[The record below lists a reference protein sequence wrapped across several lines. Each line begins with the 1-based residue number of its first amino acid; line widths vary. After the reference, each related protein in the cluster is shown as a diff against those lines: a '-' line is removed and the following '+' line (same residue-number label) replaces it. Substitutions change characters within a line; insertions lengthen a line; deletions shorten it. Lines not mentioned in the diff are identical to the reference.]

1 MANIYFYN
9 INISKSDTSNQIVV
23 RGEVEN
29 RSSNNFNAVAIRIIL
44 FKNAIHLASTVT
56 VVNGLLA
63 GRTKDF
69 EKTVEDLDYT
79 LVAKDITRWEVLA
92 ESTY

>member
-1 MANIYFYN
+1 MANINFYN
-9 INISKSDTSNQIVV
+9 VTVSKADNTNQVVV

-29 RSSNNFNAVAIRIIL
+29 RSGRNYNAMAIRIIL
-44 FKNAIHLASTVT
+44 FKKSIVIASTIT
-56 VVNGLLA
+56 VVNGLFS
-63 GRTKDF
+63 GKTKNF

-79 LVAKDITRWEVLA
+79 LIFKDITHWEVIV

>member
-1 MANIYFYN
+1 MANINFYN
-9 INISKSDTSNQIVV
+9 VTVSKADTTNQVVV

-29 RSSNNFNAVAIRIIL
+29 RSGSNYNAVAIRIIL
-44 FKNAIHLASTVT
+44 FKKNIVMANTVT
-56 VVNGLLA
+56 VVNGLFA
-63 GRTKDF
+63 GKTKNF

-79 LVAKDITRWEVLA
+79 LVVKDLTHWEIFS

>member
-1 MANIYFYN
+1 MANINFYN
-9 INISKSDTSNQIVV
+9 VTVSKADTTNQVVV

-29 RSSNNFNAVAIRIIL
+29 RSGSNFNAVAIRIIL
-44 FKNAIHLASTVT
+44 FKKNISMASTVT
-56 VVNGLLA
+56 VVNGLFA
-63 GRTKDF
+63 GKTKNF

-79 LVAKDITRWEVLA
+79 LIAKDLTHWEVLV

>member
-1 MANIYFYN
+1 MANINFYN
-9 INISKSDTSNQIVV
+9 VTVSKADTTNQIVV

-29 RSSNNFNAVAIRIIL
+29 RSGRNYNAMAIRIIL
-44 FKNAIHLASTVT
+44 FKKSIVIASTVT

-63 GRTKDF
+63 GKTKNF
-69 EKTVEDLDYT
+69 EKTLEDLDYT
-79 LVAKDITRWEVLA
+79 VIFKDITRWEIIV